1 MILKNDMEANWELT
15 NHERFVIYPLVV
27 QILSHRAK
35 EKVFSNTKIRK
46 ILKEFGEEITDT
58 QIRKIAFNIRKTGD
72 ITLLLANNEGYFVAS
87 NIEEVNAWIATHK
100 GKIETMKQT
109 LSYIEN
115 QFDENLDRLKNGEDC
130 GLVGQVSIFDLI

>member
-46 ILKEFGEEITDT
+46 ILSEFGEEITDT

-87 NIEEVNAWIATHK
+87 NIEEVHAWIATHK

>member
-1 MILKNDMEANWELT
+1 MEANWELT

-46 ILKEFGEEITDT
+46 ILSEFGEEITDT

-115 QFDENLDRLKNGEDC
+115 QFDENLHMLKNGEDC

>member
-1 MILKNDMEANWELT
+1 MEANWELT

-100 GKIETMKQT
+100 GKIETMRQT

-115 QFDENLDRLKNGEDC
+115 QFDENLDRLKNGGDC

>member
-1 MILKNDMEANWELT
+1 METNWELT

-27 QILSHRAK
+27 QILSHRGK
-35 EKVFSNTKIRK
+35 DKVFSNTKIRK
-46 ILKEFGEEITDT
+46 ILCEFGEEITDT

-100 GKIETMKQT
+100 GKIETMRQP

-115 QFDENLDRLKNGEDC
+115 QFDENLDKLKSGEDC

>member
-1 MILKNDMEANWELT
+1 MEANWELT

-87 NIEEVNAWIATHK
+87 NIEEVHAWIATHK
-100 GKIETMKQT
+100 GKIETMKET

-115 QFDENLDRLKNGEDC
+115 QFDENLHKLKSGEDC